1 MKACAKYTVFTVCL
15 QKMGGVAM
23 SASVAPSM
31 VDEKYQELEPYQ
43 KEMEHA
49 KVCCVFTVDYM
60 LV

>member
-1 MKACAKYTVFTVCL
+1 MKETVA
-15 QKMGGVAM
+15 VAM

-31 VDEKYQELEPYQ
+31 VDEKYQELEPYIYQ

-49 KVCCVFTVDYM
+49 KVCCIFTVDYM